1 MNNPE
6 SNSIKESVVF
16 AMDGTDT
23 GLYPFL
29 PYIMQDI
36 WEFGASPEVV
46 ISLIKKLFGQTASL
60 RLLDLG
66 CGKGPVSVKA
76 ARSLGCRCHG
86 VDAVP
91 EFIAEAKH
99 KAKEFGVDHLCTFET
114 GDIREAVSNCR
125 GYDVV
130 VLGAI
135 GPVLGTM
142 YETLQTVVPCLSRQ
156 GVVVVDDGY
165 TIDKQN
171 DALSSV
177 SNLGDLL
184 LQIEAAGMQLLDNEI
199 MQPDMIRVS
208 NREIFGKMK
217 QRCLQ
222 LAESQPD
229 QRSLFLDYLAMQQV
243 ENEVL
248 ENKIVCATL
257 VIGRRT

>member
-29 PYIMQDI
+29 PYILQDI
-36 WEFGASPEVV
+36 WEFGASPEEV
-46 ISLIKKLFGQTASL
+46 ITLLKKQFDSHIDL

-114 GDIREAVSNCR
+114 GDIREVVSNCR

-135 GPVLGTM
+135 GPVFGNMT
-142 YETLQTVVPCLSRQ
+142 ETLSTVSQSLSEK
-156 GVVVVDDGY
+156 GVVVVDDGFTY
-165 TIDKQN
+165 HDQLLEKDQRLETYDE
-171 DALSSV
+171 
-177 SNLGDLL
+177 LL
-184 LQIEAAGMQLLDNEI
+184 LQIAAAGMKIIEMRI
-199 MQPDMIRVS
+199 MSPQMIRES
-208 NREIFGKMK
+208 NRFIFQNLQ

-222 LAESQPD
+222 LAEMHPAKKQ
-229 QRSLFLDYLAMQQV
+229 LFLDYIALQEE

-248 ENKIVCATL
+248 EQKIVGATML
-257 VIGRRT
+257 IGRT